1 MPLSRRVL
9 LLSLPVAAALPY
21 GNALGQSADTP
32 ATVIEH
38 FYADLL
44 AVMKAGRQLSF
55 NDRYNRLTPA
65 ISRAFNLALMSRIA
79 VGPEWAKLQPAQ
91 QQRISDAFSRY
102 TISIWANRFDDYSG
116 ERFEVDPNP
125 TASPNGSLIKSRLIK
140 ANGERVGLDYLMRQS
155 PPWQVIDVYLS
166 GTVSELATRRS
177 EFASVL
183 QREGA
188 DGLVRLLET
197 RTASLRSG

>member
-1 MPLSRRVL
+1 
-9 LLSLPVAAALPY
+9 VAAALPY
-21 GNALGQSADTP
+21 GNALGQSADSPT
-32 ATVIEH
+32 AVIEH

-55 NDRYNRLTPA
+55 NDRYSRLTPA

-79 VGPEWAKLQPAQ
+79 VGPDWAKFQPPQ

-125 TASPNGSLIKSRLIK
+125 TANTNGSLIKSRLIK

-155 PPWQVIDVYLS
+155 PAWQVIDVYLS

-188 DGLVRLLET
+188 DGLVRLLEA
-197 RTASLRSG
+197 RIASLRSG